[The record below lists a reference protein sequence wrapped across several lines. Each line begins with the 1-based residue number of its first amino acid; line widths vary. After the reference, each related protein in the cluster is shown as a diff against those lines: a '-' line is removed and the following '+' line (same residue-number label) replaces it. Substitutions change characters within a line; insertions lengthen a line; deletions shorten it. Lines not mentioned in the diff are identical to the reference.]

1 MSTWI
6 NDLKNNLVF
15 ANDAN
20 SLAAASR
27 TATASGGAV
36 DLVDAEG
43 NCFAILNVGTVTGTS
58 PTLDVKIQDRL
69 MESARMARRVNRS
82 SYFPKVDLN
91 GFIGRSGAAF
101 TQGTC
106 PGGPFTGTS
115 RLKPAG
121 VWVRD
126 KILNR

>member
-58 PTLDVKIQDRL
+58 PTLDVKIQ
-69 MESARMARRVNRS
+69 ECAT
-82 SYFPKVDLN
+82 
-91 GFIGRSGAAF
+91 SGGTYTDITGATF
-101 TQGTC
+101 TQITASSKSLIINFKRAQRFVRAFATIAGTT
-106 PGGPFTGTS
+106 PVFPFAVLIASMKKQT
-115 RLKPAG
+115 
-121 VWVRD
+121 
-126 KILNR
+126 